1 MLSDPTNHS
10 VMNLPR
16 PSLALLLGALLLMLF
31 TVPTSAQESC
41 ELTQDDNYGYSATIA
56 SVTENPDDQTY
67 SIELHIANN
76 GCSGCK
82 RLKRLYV
89 EADLF
94 SYSDIDVEVLT
105 GNIPYYYIWNGPI
118 IWPAPFL
125 GFKVKFGP
133 GIGGGNAASFALT
146 YTIHGQLQDQQLI
159 AKLGGTQNAYFD
171 FSAEDFQSVLDCNN
185 EPDDILPF
193 YEPPVTGK
201 SFDIIG
207 PELTFLYETF
217 IENGTYVSDDIF
229 QIIDDNIVDDNVV
242 ISVQTQPG
250 QYAAALSL
258 LTSPEYGLSQESADI
273 PNNTFT
279 GIFPIENLL
288 SLNELPDLLVAVRPV
303 YSAILNTGFITSQG
317 DTSLRSYI
325 ARDVFNVDGSGI
337 KIGVLSDSY
346 NTIIGNPAG
355 DDIIKGDLPGEANP
369 DYPTPVDVVYEYP
382 FGSRTDEGRAM
393 LQIIH
398 DVAPGAQL
406 AFRSGFLGAADF
418 AQGILDLQAAGCD
431 IIVDDITYISEP
443 FFRDGVV
450 AQAVE
455 TVSAAGVSYFSAAG
469 NFGTKSWQD
478 TYSGVAAPE
487 GIEGTAHNFA
497 ADEGGTDIYQS
508 ISLTEGQYTIV
519 LQWDDGTPGN
529 FTESDFDIYLA
540 NEDGSTL
547 FGFNRNNEGGAPL
560 EVLPFTVAAETAET
574 NFLITRASGTSTTNL
589 KYIIFRGEVAINE
602 YDTPDASTITGQ
614 ANAESTIAVGAVLYS
629 NTPEFG
635 VNPPTIASFSS
646 RGGTP
651 VDGVVRAKPDIT
663 APNGVNTSVD
673 LGGFDI
679 DGDAFPNF
687 FGTSA
692 SAPHAAAVGALI
704 LEARQKYYEDTLTP
718 ELLKGVLQNTAIDM
732 NVPGFDIATGAGYI
746 TADSALISLAN
757 PEPYLTGISYDPE
770 LIPGFDEIALTISGQ
785 YLQDSSL
792 VYFNGEPLE
801 TEQTMLGDSAII
813 AIIPPF
819 DEAFPEIQVYN
830 PPLEGTNGLDGGLSN
845 PLYFSTKQTI
855 LVSIDSKTKKY
866 GEVIPEL
873 TASYSFERLDGSLP
887 LDSADLSAEELE
899 RILEIDI
906 TTIADNLS
914 NVGIW
919 GIELDPSDPLSPTS
933 DVEATDVLD
942 IEILQRFNITY
953 NIGILTINPLDLEI
967 IPRDTTFTYNDSIS
981 GIDFDYIF
989 NNDSVPALITE
1000 EDSLA
1005 ILSAVRLRHGTAL
1018 VNRPALVRGTALVNE
1033 FGEQLLNDTLLSN
1046 TAVMISQR
1054 LRAIRGTALVNGE
1067 AIDPQDFYDSQVI
1080 GNAFARLR
1088 RGTALVNG
1096 YRLVRGTALVNDL
1109 DSAGNIVNTIPLT
1122 NSESLVNSGGVLN
1135 ANAINADSNSDVLVL
1150 LDEGDIAILSGD
1162 SVGNVVIRS
1171 INIIT
1176 GETVGTH
1183 IIVPGGLYTSNF
1195 NVRYGLGNLTIIPDT
1210 ASYEIE
1216 LESLTQVYDGTQK
1229 EVSVISDP
1237 DTIPFTIT
1245 YNGSEEP
1252 PVDAGTYEVVV
1263 SVADTNFVGSLTATL
1278 EISPAVAEVIFD
1290 EASLSQVYDGEPK
1303 EALATSLP
1311 EGLEIDYEYVDLQ
1324 GAPIDVGLYTVIAT
1338 INDPNYTGSA
1348 TAELEI
1354 SNATAQ
1360 IIFDEES
1367 LTQVYDGSPKEVLI
1381 SSIPEGLDAVIE
1393 YNGSTTP
1400 PTEVGEYSVVATV
1413 SDPNYTATAIATL
1426 TISPAT
1432 AEVLF
1437 DEGSLTQ
1444 VYDGSPKEASA
1455 STIPEGLT
1463 VVISYPGLEGAPTNA
1478 GTYQVE
1484 ATIDDPNYVGTS
1496 TAELTILPA
1505 IAEVSFVEESLLHTY
1520 DGEAKNADVETVPF
1534 GLNVIISYPGIEGSP
1549 VDAGTYAVIAEI
1561 EDANYIGSISGIL
1574 TIDQAEAA
1582 IIFDEE
1588 SLEQVYDGS
1597 PKTVEASSDP
1607 EGLGI
1612 AIDYVDLSSAPIDA
1626 GEYLVAAFIDDP
1638 NYVGSGSAV
1647 LTILPGT
1654 ADISFTEASLNQV
1667 FDGSPKEVQVEI
1679 SPENLSFEI
1688 TYIDLPGAPTNV
1700 GAYAVEATV
1709 TDPNY
1714 TGFASGTLTISEA
1727 SASISFVPESLTQ
1740 VYDGSPLSPEV
1751 ETSPAGLDFELI
1763 FIDQSETPTN
1773 AGTYAVEAF
1782 ITDPNFSG
1790 SVTGEFVISQAT
1802 AEIIFDENS
1811 LDQVYDG
1818 TSKTVATSTLPEGLT
1833 VSLLYD
1839 GEPDGPIDAGTYVV
1853 EANIEDP
1860 NYVGSGSTA
1869 LLINQ
1874 AEATIEID
1882 GSSLV
1887 QDFDGTPKA
1896 VSFETNP
1903 TGLNTIVTYNGS
1915 TALPILGG
1923 SYDVEVSIDDPNYIG
1938 SANATL
1944 TITGL
1949 MATVAIGDTV
1959 INQGQQLPNF
1969 ELTFS
1974 GFQNGDDES
1983 VIESV
1988 EYITIPPYTGAP
2000 GIYEVSAVVE
2010 SANYDF
2016 TSGTAT
2022 LYVNPAGSGVTAVTP
2037 VFECFQVLDEP
2048 DDNGFYFVAHFSY
2061 INGNDSPVYVP
2072 RSDKNRLFGANND
2085 NSNLPFVFYPEG
2097 GSFAVPFSGSTLVW
2111 KLRSNHGNS
2120 KRTKYAFTY
2129 FNPCDTEAAGIADI
2143 DDNNPTSTDLLHDI
2157 NVFPNPSSGKV
2168 FLESDVDYPQ
2178 NALVEVFDRYGRLCK
2193 VSSSRNGAQMF
2204 ELDFQGFSSGVYFVR
2219 VMENEKVE
2227 VFNIIIQ

>member
-1 MLSDPTNHS
+1 M
-10 VMNLPR
+10 
-16 PSLALLLGALLLMLF
+16 
-31 TVPTSAQESC
+31 
-41 ELTQDDNYGYSATIA
+41 
-56 SVTENPDDQTY
+56 
-67 SIELHIANN
+67 
-76 GCSGCK
+76 
-82 RLKRLYV
+82 
-89 EADLF
+89 
-94 SYSDIDVEVLT
+94 
-105 GNIPYYYIWNGPI
+105 
-118 IWPAPFL
+118 
-125 GFKVKFGP
+125 
-133 GIGGGNAASFALT
+133 
-146 YTIHGQLQDQQLI
+146 
-159 AKLGGTQNAYFD
+159 
-171 FSAEDFQSVLDCNN
+171 
-185 EPDDILPF
+185 
-193 YEPPVTGK
+193 
-201 SFDIIG
+201 
-207 PELTFLYETF
+207 
-217 IENGTYVSDDIF
+217 
-229 QIIDDNIVDDNVV
+229 
-242 ISVQTQPG
+242 
-250 QYAAALSL
+250 
-258 LTSPEYGLSQESADI
+258 
-273 PNNTFT
+273 
-279 GIFPIENLL
+279 
-288 SLNELPDLLVAVRPV
+288 
-303 YSAILNTGFITSQG
+303 
-317 DTSLRSYI
+317 
-325 ARDVFNVDGSGI
+325 DGSGI

-346 NTIIGNPAG
+346 NTIIGDPAG
-355 DDIIKGDLPGEANP
+355 DDIVKGDLPGAANP

-398 DVAPGAQL
+398 DVAPGAEL

-478 TYSGVAAPE
+478 TFSGVPAPE

-497 ADEGGTDIYQS
+497 DDEGGTDIYQS

-529 FTESDFDIYLA
+529 FTNSDFDIYLA

-602 YDTPDASTITGQ
+602 YETPDASTITGQ
-614 ANAESTIAVGAVLYS
+614 ANAESTISVGAVLYS

-704 LEARQKYYEDTLTP
+704 LEASQKYYEDTLTP

-746 TADSALISLAN
+746 TADSALKSLAN
-757 PEPYLTGISYDPE
+757 PEPFLTGISYDTT
-770 LIPGFDEIALTISGQ
+770 LVPGFDEIALTITGD

-792 VYFNGEPLE
+792 VYFNGAPIE
-801 TEQTMLGDSAII
+801 TEQSMMGDSAII

-819 DEAFPEIQVYN
+819 DESFPEIQVYN
-830 PPLEGTNGLDGGLSN
+830 PPMEGTNGQDGGLSN
-845 PLYFSTKQTI
+845 PLYFTTKQTI

-887 LDSADLSAEELE
+887 LDSADLSTEELE
-899 RILEIDI
+899 RILDIDI

-933 DVEATDVLD
+933 DVEATDEMD

-953 NIGILTINPLDLEI
+953 SLGILTIDPLDLEI

-981 GIDFDYIF
+981 GIDFDYVF
-989 NNDSVPALITE
+989 NNDSIPAFITE

-1005 ILSAVRLRHGTAL
+1005 ILSAVRVRHGTAL

-1054 LRAIRGTALVNGE
+1054 LRSLRGTALVNGE

-1096 YRLVRGTALVNDL
+1096 FRLVRGTALVNDL

-1122 NSESLVNSGGVLN
+1122 NSDALVNSGGILN

-1210 ASYEIE
+1210 ASYEID
-1216 LESLTQVYDGTQK
+1216 LESLSQVYDGTQK

-1252 PVDAGTYEVVV
+1252 PTDAGSYEVVV

-1278 EISPAVAEVIFD
+1278 EITPATAEVIF
-1290 EASLSQVYDGEPK
+1290 EESSLSQVYDGDPK
-1303 EALATSLP
+1303 EASATSLP
-1311 EGLEIDYEYVDLQ
+1311 EGLTINYEYVDLS
-1324 GAPIDVGLYTVIAT
+1324 GAPTDVGLYSVVAT
-1338 INDPNYTGSA
+1338 IDDPNYVGSASADMEITNA
-1348 TAELEI
+1348 TAE
-1354 SNATAQ
+1354 

-1367 LTQVYDGSPKEVLI
+1367 LSQVYDGSPKEVLI
-1381 SSIPEGLDAVIE
+1381 SSIPDGLDVVVE
-1393 YNGSTTP
+1393 YNGSLTP

-1413 SDPNYTATAIATL
+1413 SDPNYSATATSTL
-1426 TISPAT
+1426 FITPAT
-1432 AEVLF
+1432 TSIVF

-1444 VYDGSPKEASA
+1444 VYDGSPKEAEA
-1455 STIPEGLT
+1455 SSVPEGLT
-1463 VVISYPGLEGAPTNA
+1463 IVITYPDIESTPTDA

-1484 ATIDDPNYVGTS
+1484 ATIDDPNYIGSS
-1496 TAELTILPA
+1496 TTELTILPA
-1505 IAEVSFVEESLLHTY
+1505 VAELSFVEESLLHTY
-1520 DGEAKNADVETVPF
+1520 DGAAKNADVETVPS

-1561 EDANYIGSISGIL
+1561 DDANYIGSVSGIL
-1574 TIDQAEAA
+1574 TIEQAEAA
-1582 IIFDEE
+1582 INFVEE
-1588 SLEQVYDGS
+1588 NLVQVYDGTAKFVDAL
-1597 PKTVEASSDP
+1597 PDP
-1607 EGLGI
+1607 EGLNVI
-1612 AIDYVDLSSAPIDA
+1612 IDYVDLPGPPTNV
-1626 GEYLVAAFIDDP
+1626 GEYIVAAFIDDP
-1638 NYVGSGSAV
+1638 NYVGGGSAT
-1647 LTILPGT
+1647 LTILPGI
-1654 ADISFTEASLNQV
+1654 AEINFDEASLGQV
-1667 FDGSPKEVQVEI
+1667 YDGTPKEVTASVT
-1679 SPENLSFEI
+1679 PEGVSFEI
-1688 TYIDLPGAPTNV
+1688 TYVDLPGAPTNV
-1700 GAYAVEATV
+1700 GSYAVEATA

-1714 TGFASGTLTISEA
+1714 TGSASATLTITEA
-1727 SASISFVPESLTQ
+1727 SASISFLEESLSQ
-1740 VYDGSPLSPEV
+1740 VYDGTPLSPEV
-1751 ETSPAGLDFELI
+1751 ITSPEGLDFELI
-1763 FIDQSETPTN
+1763 FIDESEVPMN
-1773 AGTYAVEAF
+1773 AGTYQVEAF
-1782 ITDPNFSG
+1782 ITDPNYTG
-1790 SVTGEFVISQAT
+1790 GVTGEFVISQAD
-1802 AEIIFDENS
+1802 AEIVFNEES
-1811 LDQVYDG
+1811 LDQTYDG
-1818 TSKTVATSTLPEGLT
+1818 SPKSVLATSLPEGL
-1833 VSLLYD
+1833 SLEILYNGSGD
-1839 GEPDGPIDAGTYVV
+1839 APTDAGTYVV
-1853 EANIEDP
+1853 EANIDDP
-1860 NYVGSGSTA
+1860 NYTGSSSTA
-1869 LLINQ
+1869 LVINQ
-1874 AEATIEID
+1874 AEAAVFID

-1887 QDFDGTPKA
+1887 QDFDGSPKSI
-1896 VSFETNP
+1896 SFSTDP
-1903 TGLNTIVTYNGS
+1903 SGLNTIVTYNGS
-1915 TALPILGG
+1915 TDLPILGG
-1923 SYDVEVSIDDPNYIG
+1923 DYAVEVLIDELNYEG

-1959 INQGQQLPNF
+1959 INQGQQIPDF

-1974 GFQNGDDES
+1974 GFQGGDDES

-1988 EYITIPPYTGAP
+1988 EYITSPVYNGEP
-2000 GIYEVSAVVE
+2000 GIYEVTAIVE
-2010 SANYDF
+2010 ATNYEF

-2022 LYVNPAGSGVTAVTP
+2022 LYVNPAGTGVTAIMP
-2037 VFECFQVLDEP
+2037 IFDCFEVLDEP
-2048 DDNGFYFVAHFSY
+2048 DENGFYFVAHFSY

-2072 RSDKNRLFGANND
+2072 RSDKNRLFGASND
-2085 NSNLPFVFYPEG
+2085 NSNLPQVFYPEG
-2097 GSFAVPFSGSTLVW
+2097 GSFTVPYSGSTLVW
-2111 KLRSNHGNS
+2111 KIRSNHGNS

-2129 FNPCDTEAAGIADI
+2129 FNPCDTEAAGIAVI
-2143 DDNNPTSTDLLHDI
+2143 DSNNPSATDLLHDI
-2157 NVFPNPSSGKV
+2157 NVFPNPSSGRV

-2178 NALVEVFDRYGRLCK
+2178 NALVEVFDRYGRLCR
-2193 VSSSRNGAQMF
+2193 VSSNRNGANMF

-2219 VMENEKVE
+2219 VMENDKVE